1 MFAAKPPYFYPFPEL
16 GNLTTSAHCIV
27 YVIRPHPCDGQSSEH
42 NTHSSL
48 STEVESNPSGSRSS
62 RNRSSSRSCCRW
74 PCLTDCPSRVP
85 LHIGDLY
92 IHTEPSETYSFIS
105 ISIRSLRRYYRNN
118 PKNIA
123 SNSISKFEFRSPFTP
138 VNTTESRLVCSV
150 NRTLAHTPEH
160 HVL

>member
-62 RNRSSSRSCCRW
+62 RSRSSSSRSCCRW
-74 PCLTDCPSRVP
+74 PCLNAPKQFSPLPDCPSRVS

-92 IHTEPSETYSFIS
+92 IRTEPSETYSFIS
-105 ISIRSLRRYYRNN
+105 IPIRSLRRYHRNN
-118 PKNIA
+118 PKSMALNLNLKI
-123 SNSISKFEFRSPFTP
+123 
-138 VNTTESRLVCSV
+138 
-150 NRTLAHTPEH
+150 
-160 HVL
+160 